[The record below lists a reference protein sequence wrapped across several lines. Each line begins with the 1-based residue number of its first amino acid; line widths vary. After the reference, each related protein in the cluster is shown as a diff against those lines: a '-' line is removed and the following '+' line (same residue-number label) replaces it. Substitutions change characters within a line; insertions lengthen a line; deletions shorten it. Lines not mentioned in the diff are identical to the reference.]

1 LYEEGWKPTKTIAK
15 VIQMF
20 KDILVK
26 PITEAPLEI
35 LIAEEYAN
43 NPKEFK

>member
-1 LYEEGWKPTKTIAK
+1 
-15 VIQMF
+15 MF

-43 NPKEFK
+43 NPKEFKQKAKMWVKDYAMN